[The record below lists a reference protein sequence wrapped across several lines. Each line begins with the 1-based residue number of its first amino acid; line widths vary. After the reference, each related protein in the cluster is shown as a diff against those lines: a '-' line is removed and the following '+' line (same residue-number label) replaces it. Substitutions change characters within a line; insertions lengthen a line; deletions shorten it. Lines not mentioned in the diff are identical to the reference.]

1 MSGNDKPD
9 LNVIGD
15 FSDAMI
21 FAERLDGLFERVDP
35 KLDLSMAFTVESH
48 NPAGE
53 NATFK
58 FLGTPR
64 EGRALLPDPSKSDIA
79 VYQPSDTK
87 GKKVV
92 LYGNGHIEI
101 TGKQPEV

>member
-1 MSGNDKPD
+1 MSGNDKPE

-21 FAERLDGLFERVDP
+21 FAQRSDGRFQRVDP
-35 KLDLSMAFTVESH
+35 KLDLSRAFTVESH

-53 NATFK
+53 HATFK
-58 FLGTPR
+58 FLGTPK
-64 EGRALLPDPSKSDIA
+64 EGRSLLPDPSKSDIA
-79 VYQPSDTK
+79 VYQPSETK

-92 LYGNGHIEI
+92 LFGDGRIDI
-101 TGKQPEV
+101 TDRQPEV

>member
-1 MSGNDKPD
+1 MIVNNKPD

-21 FAERLDGLFERVDP
+21 FAQRTDGRFQRVDLD
-35 KLDLSMAFTVESH
+35 LDLSNVFAVESH

-53 NATFK
+53 HATFK
-58 FLGTPR
+58 FLGTPK
-64 EGRALLPDPSKSDIA
+64 EGRSLLPDPTKGDFA

-92 LYGNGHIEI
+92 LFGNGHIEI
-101 TGKQPEV
+101 TSRQPEV

>member
-1 MSGNDKPD
+1 MSSYDKPE
-9 LNVIGD
+9 LSVIGD

-21 FAERLDGLFERVDP
+21 FAQRVDGDFQRVDP
-35 KLDLSMAFTVESH
+35 KLDLSMAFTIESH

-53 NATFK
+53 HATFK
-58 FLGTPR
+58 FLGIPR
-64 EGRALLPDPSKSDIA
+64 EGRSLLPDPSKGDIA

-92 LYGNGHIEI
+92 LFGDGRIEI
-101 TGKQPEV
+101 TDRQP